1 MVAVTGVSDK
11 GDISIQGFVTK
22 GILKPG
28 MKWNVEGKSFAVGR
42 MLDRSAD
49 ALGKIKE
56 LKEAKEG
63 QVVQVFLVGADA
75 PTVKKLQR
83 KQNIEFL

>member
-1 MVAVTGVSDK
+1 
-11 GDISIQGFVTK
+11 
-22 GILKPG
+22 
-28 MKWNVEGKSFAVGR
+28 

>member
-1 MVAVTGVSDK
+1 MVVLTGVSDS
-11 GDISIQGFVTK
+11 GDISIRGLITK

-28 MKWNVEGKSFAVGR
+28 MKWNVEGKSFAAGR
-42 MLDRSAD
+42 ILDRGAD

-63 QVVQVFLVGADA
+63 QAVQVFLIGADA

>member
-1 MVAVTGVSDK
+1 MVVLTGVSDK
-11 GDISIQGFVTK
+11 GDISVQGLVTK
-22 GILKPG
+22 GVLKPG

-42 MLDRSAD
+42 MLDRSVD
-49 ALGKIKE
+49 SLGKIKE

-83 KQNIEFL
+83 KQSIEFV